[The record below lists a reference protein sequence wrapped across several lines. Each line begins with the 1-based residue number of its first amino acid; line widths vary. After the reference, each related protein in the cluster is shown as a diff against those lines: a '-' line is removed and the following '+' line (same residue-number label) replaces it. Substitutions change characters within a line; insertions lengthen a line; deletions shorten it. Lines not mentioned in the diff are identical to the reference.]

1 MKKSKRLIS
10 IVLLLI
16 LTIVM
21 TSGCSK
27 TEKASDKIAIV
38 FSSVGLGDKSYN
50 DLCYEGVLSA
60 QEELGIEFDYAE
72 PKTTKEY
79 ETQIREYAQSMEY
92 ALIITVDSEQVD
104 GVEKVGKD
112 FPNQK
117 FITCDS
123 RVTLPNVVSVYE
135 KWTEQVF
142 LNGVI
147 AGLAMLSDMEKV
159 SKENTCG
166 VLLGKESSQLRE
178 AAVAFEAGVKYV
190 NPSAKVIS
198 LVVNDFSAY
207 SKAKEMALLL
217 YNNKGASFVQHLAG
231 SAGLGVFAAANE
243 ADKYA
248 FGVDGNQNQYDSD
261 HIVSTARRDI
271 NNILFKEIKDM
282 KSGEWNPG
290 LHEYDMKGNV
300 LEEAREGSDV
310 KLPEEMIVEVKN
322 IKNKIINKEII
333 IPSTASQLGEWEI
346 NKNK

>member
-10 IVLLLI
+10 ILLLI
-16 LTIVM
+16 LIIIM
-21 TSGCSK
+21 TTGCSK
-27 TEKASDKIAIV
+27 TKKANDKIAIV

-60 QEELGIEFDYAE
+60 QEELSIEFDYAE
-72 PKTTKEY
+72 PKSPKEY
-79 ETQIREYAQSMEY
+79 ENQIRKYASSKQY
-92 ALIITVDSEQVD
+92 NLIITVDSEQVD
-104 GVEKVGKD
+104 GVKKVAED

-123 RVTLPNVVSVYE
+123 LRALPNVVSVYE

-142 LNGVI
+142 LNGVM
-147 AGLAMLSDMEKV
+147 AGLAMLSDMDKV
-159 SKENTCG
+159 SKDNVAG
-166 VLLGKESSQLRE
+166 VLLGKESNQLRE

-207 SKAKEMALLL
+207 SKAKEMALML
-217 YNNKGASFVQHLAG
+217 YKSKGVSFVQHLAG

-248 FGVDGNQNQYDSD
+248 FGVDGNQNQYDSN
-261 HIVSTARRDI
+261 HIVATARRDI

-300 LEEAREGSDV
+300 LEDAREGSDV
-310 KLPEEMIVEVKN
+310 KLPEKILVGVEN

-333 IPSTASQLGEWEI
+333 IPSTVSELGTWEI